1 MPSTF
6 TWLDYSEQERRKM
19 LDVIELFGERTTR
32 DELGL
37 GGIRDGF
44 ADLLFP
50 GTSTIQ
56 TRAKYFL
63 FVPWIYQT
71 LEAKS
76 TPSATIGVKARAL
89 EIKLIDALSQSKD
102 KDTAGLIGKQAKEN
116 LQRLPSSVYWQGLMV
131 WGIRRFRGSQEEYHR
146 SLDLFYHRRNAHGHS
161 RRDYE
166 GEALGESGPT
176 NWHTGLP
183 PVPDDFPHVAAFAL
197 DHHEADYLRE
207 RILGH
212 CSKSLL
218 AFLVRE
224 RIAVDKVGFAW
235 ELPGTL
241 PSQLSEQLEHGWNF
255 SLAVHGA
262 QLLYNLM
269 LAELRKTE
277 ERIEHY
283 RTRMSQWWDAVS
295 GRVSALR
302 SWVRTEFWT
311 IVSHGNPR
319 VSLRAKRFVN
329 EWIDAVQTAT
339 QLAQV
344 RDSQPLRHLIEIREV
359 QLKGGLA
366 RLKNQRALELWPGA
380 AGDGQLDLRWRS
392 AKGIVADII
401 RGVEGVAGA

>member
-37 GGIRDGF
+37 GGVRDAF
-44 ADLLFP
+44 ADMLFP

-63 FVPWIYQT
+63 FVPWIYRS
-71 LEAKS
+71 LEVKS
-76 TPSATIGVKARAL
+76 TPSASIGVKARAL

-116 LQRLPSSVYWQGLMV
+116 LQRLPSSVYWQGLLT
-131 WGIRRFRGSQEEYHR
+131 WGIRQFRGSQDEYHR
-146 SLDLFYHRRNAHGHS
+146 SLDLFYNRRNAHGHS
-161 RRDYE
+161 RRDFE
-166 GEALGESGPT
+166 GETMGESGPA
-176 NWHTGLP
+176 NWHAGLP
-183 PVPDDFPHVAAFAL
+183 AVPDNFPSVASFAL
-197 DHHEADYLRE
+197 GRHEAEYLRE
-207 RILGH
+207 RVLAH

-218 AFLVRE
+218 ALLVRE
-224 RIAVDKVGFAW
+224 RIAVDPVGFAW
-235 ELPGTL
+235 QLPGDL
-241 PSQLSEQLEHGWNF
+241 PPHLREQLEHGWNF
-255 SLAVHGA
+255 SLSVHGA

-277 ERIEHY
+277 ERTEHY
-283 RTRMSQWWDAVS
+283 RARMSLWWEAVS
-295 GRVSALR
+295 DRKSVLEA
-302 SWVRTEFWT
+302 WDRTRFWD
-311 IVSHGNPR
+311 IVNSGNPR
-319 VSLRAKRFVN
+319 VSPRAKRFVN
-329 EWIDAVQTAT
+329 DWIDAVQTAT
-339 QLAQV
+339 RLADV
-344 RDSQPLRHLIEIREV
+344 RDSQALRHLIEIREV

-392 AKGIVADII
+392 AKGILMDLM
-401 RGVEGVAGA
+401 RGLEGAAHA

>member
-37 GGIRDGF
+37 GGIRDAF

-56 TRAKYFL
+56 TRARYFL

-76 TPSATIGVKARAL
+76 TSSASIGVKARAM
-89 EIKLIDALSQSKD
+89 EIKLIDALSLSKD

-116 LQRLPSSVYWQGLMV
+116 LQRLPSSVYWQGLMM
-131 WGIRRFRGSQEEYHR
+131 WGIRQFRGSQDEYHR
-146 SLDLFYHRRNAHGHS
+146 SLDLFYHQRNAHGHS
-161 RRDYE
+161 RRDFE
-166 GEALGESGPT
+166 GEAIGESGPA
-176 NWHTGLP
+176 NWHAGLP
-183 PVPDDFPHVAAFAL
+183 PVPDDFPNAASFAL
-197 DHHEADYLRE
+197 EHHEADYLRE
-207 RILGH
+207 RILAH

-224 RIAVDKVGFAW
+224 QIAVDKVGFAW
-235 ELPGTL
+235 ELPGDL
-241 PSQLSEQLEHGWNF
+241 PPHLREQLGHGWNF
-255 SLAVHGA
+255 SLSVHGA

-269 LAELRKTE
+269 LAELRKSE

-283 RTRMSQWWDAVS
+283 RTRMSRWWDAVS
-295 GRVSALR
+295 DSKSALGA
-302 SWVRTEFWT
+302 WDRTRFWT
-311 IVSHGNPR
+311 IVSFGNPR
-319 VSLRAKRFVN
+319 VSLRARRFVN

-339 QLAQV
+339 RLSDV
-344 RDSQPLRHLIEIREV
+344 RDSQALRHLIEVRET

-392 AKGIVADII
+392 GKGIVVDII
-401 RGVEGVAGA
+401 RGLEGIARA